1 MLAGKYRVDAV
12 LGTGGMGIVLAATH
26 VHLRQRVAIK
36 LLHPATAAR
45 RGSVERFLREARVAM
60 SMRGEHVVRI
70 FDVGTLDDGS
80 PFIAMECLE
89 GKDLGAVLDAN
100 APLEPSIAVD
110 YILQASEAIAEA
122 HALGVVHRDLKPA
135 NLFLTKRVDGTPCV
149 KVLDFGVSKIAP
161 EADFG
166 AELDETAS
174 SSRTGGAERVPPAS
188 EPPAA
193 GRGRI
198 TRSSALIGSPR
209 YMAPEQIRSPA
220 DVDGRADV
228 WALGVILFEL
238 LTGVP
243 PFDGG
248 TLEEL
253 RLSVTTAPA
262 PRVPNVA
269 AALQAAVHRCLA
281 KDPDGRFASVH
292 ALAMALAPFASGD
305 GAVAAARVG
314 RIVGTLETM
323 SDTPIVRDL
332 VRPGRPK
339 TRLAVVALAVAVAA
353 AAALGGWMVV
363 LRSPT
368 PVPEARS
375 ASSGTVAP
383 AVQPQ
388 LPQAATASSGAEP
401 PSSSP
406 VAEVVPSPPPSRAVG
421 LKPVRPV
428 VEAGIVAAVP
438 VTPDPL
444 RLDAGFL
451 FRDRK

>member
-12 LGTGGMGIVLAATH
+12 LGAGGMGIVLAATH

-36 LLHPATAAR
+36 LLNPATAAR

-89 GKDLGAVLDAN
+89 GSDLGAVLDAG
-100 APLEPSIAVD
+100 APLEPAVAVD

-161 EADFG
+161 ETNASAD
-166 AELDETAS
+166 LDETAS
-174 SSRTGGAERVPPAS
+174 SSRSGSAENVVPAS
-188 EPPAA
+188 EPPTT
-193 GRGRI
+193 GRI

-243 PFDGG
+243 PFDGA

-253 RLSVTTAPA
+253 GVSVTSAPA

-281 KDPDGRFASVH
+281 KDPRGRFASVH
-292 ALAMALAPFASGD
+292 ELAKALAPFASGD
-305 GAVAAARVG
+305 GALAAARVG
-314 RIVGTLETM
+314 RIVGTLGTM
-323 SDTPIVRDL
+323 SDTPLVRDL
-332 VRPGRPK
+332 ARPGRPK
-339 TRLAVVALAVAVAA
+339 KRVAVAVVAVVAA
-353 AAALGGWMVV
+353 AAGLAGWMF
-363 LRSPT
+363 LPR
-368 PVPEARS
+368 
-375 ASSGTVAP
+375 
-383 AVQPQ
+383 
-388 LPQAATASSGAEP
+388 PQAAVPEPRVASSGAVESAGGP
-401 PSSSP
+401 VPSVSGSASAV
-406 VAEVVPSPPPSRAVG
+406 VAEGLPPPGASTSPLAAARTVNRKPARAEGAVAD
-421 LKPVRPV
+421 
-428 VEAGIVAAVP
+428 AGT
-438 VTPDPL
+438 VTATPPMPDPL

>member
-12 LGTGGMGIVLAATH
+12 LGTGGMGVVLAATH

-89 GKDLGAVLDAN
+89 GKDLGAVLDAHM
-100 APLEPSIAVD
+100 PLEPSIAVD

-161 EADFG
+161 EAD
-166 AELDETAS
+166 AAIELDETAS
-174 SSRTGGAERVPPAS
+174 SSRAGDAERSPPPS

-193 GRGRI
+193 SRGRI

-209 YMAPEQIRSPA
+209 YMAPEQIRSPG

-228 WALGVILFEL
+228 WALGVILHEL

-243 PFDGG
+243 PFDGV

-253 RLSVTTAPA
+253 RVSVTTAPA
-262 PRVPNVA
+262 PRVPNVPT
-269 AALQAAVHRCLA
+269 ALQSAIHRCLA
-281 KDPDGRFASVH
+281 KDPDARFASVH
-292 ALAMALAPFASGD
+292 ALAVALAPFASGD
-305 GAVAAARVG
+305 GALAAARVG
-314 RIVGTLETM
+314 RIVGSLETM

-339 TRLAVVALAVAVAA
+339 TRVAVVALAVAGAA
-353 AAALGGWMVV
+353 AGLAGWMFVA
-363 LRSPT
+363 RSPSAL
-368 PVPEARS
+368 ESRS
-375 ASSGTVAP
+375 VSSGTVVP

-388 LPQAATASSGAEP
+388 LPQAASASSGAEL

-406 VAEVVPSPPPSRAVG
+406 VASVVPSPPPSRAVG
-421 LKPVRPV
+421 LKPVRTV
-428 VEAGIVAAVP
+428 ADAGIVAAVP
-438 VTPDPL
+438 ATLDPL